1 MYIVPHMRCTY
12 IYVSIQ
18 VCYCA
23 CNDMAFTLITY
34 GKNVCYVKACIRCAH
49 KENELSDVAM
59 LWLKHQNLV
68 TEYRGIICDLFE
80 ATVVRNKSFKLWV
93 SIIEAQK
100 VVSKDIIHEITVPFK
115 LL

>member
-1 MYIVPHMRCTY
+1 MRCTY

-23 CNDMAFTLITY
+23 CNDMACTLITY

-49 KENELSDVAM
+49 KENELSDVANNNM

-68 TEYRGIICDLFE
+68 TEYRGIICDLLE
-80 ATVVRNKSFKLWV
+80 ATVVRNKSFKLWG
-93 SIIEAQK
+93 SIIEAH
-100 VVSKDIIHEITVPFK
+100 IMHENHCPI
-115 LL
+115 